1 MTRYINR
8 QNGREL
14 DEMQIWDQI
23 RSIVYEGKS
32 NPEDFQIDAYA
43 ERYDDWSFAGSYRR
57 NSFLELA

>member
-8 QNGREL
+8 QNGIEL
-14 DEMQIWDQI
+14 DEMQIWNQL

-43 ERYDDWSFAGSYRR
+43 ERYDDWSYSR
-57 NSFLELA
+57 NYARTDCLGF